1 MPDVSEAEFRVY
13 LQGLHDAIGA
23 VTKEKS
29 TISDELA
36 AVKGNITDLTGY
48 WHSPAFDSFDDVG
61 RWFRRASDDLVSA
74 LEDITNRL
82 QTAYDNYERAE
93 KANFQ
98 NVNHQLDGP
107 RPRGAA

>member
-1 MPDVSEAEFRVY
+1 MPDVSEADFKVY

-23 VTKEKS
+23 VAKEKN

-36 AVKGNITDLTGY
+36 AVKGNITDLAAY

-61 RWFRRASDDLVSA
+61 RWFTQASDDLVSA
-74 LEDITNRL
+74 LEDIANRL

-93 KANFQ
+93 KTNFQ
-98 NVNHQLDGP
+98 NVSHRLDGP
-107 RPRGAA
+107 GPRGAA